1 VLLLPA
7 VPPRP
12 LLPRRRR
19 SRVSSPTNCHFP
31 SVVEEQITSHENTR
45 LTCVFLPRS
54 TEKEESDED
63 MGFGLFD

>member
-1 VLLLPA
+1 
-7 VPPRP
+7 
-12 LLPRRRR
+12 
-19 SRVSSPTNCHFP
+19 VSSPTNCHFP
-31 SVVEEQITSHENTR
+31 SVVEGQITSHENTR